1 MIKKLKNFK
10 KGQVILFLI
19 CLFAISGAL
28 CGSVCFSILPS
39 NPVSQ
44 LSKAFVSDEK
54 SIYIFLSICIIPY
67 LILFSSCF
75 SFGIAL
81 SCVLLF
87 FQSFISS
94 GTVCSAI
101 SSQNSTLPI
110 LKTALLQSLLILCSM
125 VSSAFSIDRV
135 IQKFTH
141 TQRKRNPK
149 NEKMK
154 TDAEN
159 IIIFSSATVILV
171 LYCIL
176 KHKLKL

>member
-1 MIKKLKNFK
+1 MIKKLMGFK

-19 CLFAISGAL
+19 CLFAILGAV
-28 CGSVCFSILPS
+28 CGSVCNLLSPS
-39 NPVSQ
+39 NPFSR
-44 LSKAFVSDEK
+44 LISAFVSEEK
-54 SIYIFLSICIIPY
+54 SVYVFLCVCIIPY

-87 FQSFISS
+87 FQSFLSS
-94 GTVCSAI
+94 GAVCSI
-101 SSQNSTLPI
+101 IFTQNSALLI

-125 VSSAFSIDRV
+125 VSSAFSIGRV

-141 TQRKRNPK
+141 EKRRINPK
-149 NEKMK
+149 NEKIK

-159 IIIFSSATVILV
+159 IIIFSSATAILV